1 MTDRS
6 RENENENDDDD
17 KTMIEAG
24 NSDASLAYMALF
36 YHVALVFFVCFFFI
50 EKGSQD
56 STISY
61 GRANLRGN
69 GGGAS
74 SAWVSLG
81 RALGIVAAFLHTLGL
96 FRCDQWF
103 GCYNLNV
110 LLFDWTMFFAFN
122 IMKNHLMPKQKFLG

>member
-1 MTDRS
+1 M
-6 RENENENDDDD
+6 
-17 KTMIEAG
+17 
-24 NSDASLAYMALF
+24 
-36 YHVALVFFVCFFFI
+36 ALVFLVCFFFI
-50 EKGSQD
+50 EKGLQD

-110 LLFDWTMFFAFN
+110 LLFDWTMFFVFN
-122 IMKNHLMPKQKFLG
+122 IMKNHLMPKKKVSGMNSLVPAHLCVTTMT